1 MIQRASQL
9 PNLLYNRIAQSLII
23 ISVLFLKD
31 ISKASLTGTGEEF
44 YAAIGVSAGV
54 SILIVVLVVVLV
66 IFMRRKNE
74 KKKISKYI

>member
-9 PNLLYNRIAQSLII
+9 PNLLYKTIAQSLII
-23 ISVLFLKD
+23 ISVLFFKD
-31 ISKASLTGTGEEF
+31 ISKPILTGTREEL

-54 SILIVVLVVVLV
+54 SILIVILVVVLV
-66 IFMRRKNE
+66 IFIRRKNE

>member
-9 PNLLYNRIAQSLII
+9 PNLLYNTIAQSLII

-31 ISKASLTGTGEEF
+31 ISKAFLTGTSEEF

-54 SILIVVLVVVLV
+54 SILIVILVVVLV
-66 IFMRRKNE
+66 IFIRKKNE
-74 KKKISKYI
+74 KKNISKYI